1 MTRIRSGDG
10 CLEINVFVVVSSQS
24 KSQHGIFYAGLTRE
38 ECGVMCGM
46 MKYGDNFTGR
56 VRNTITRYDKRLL
69 IYNSYLPAQLN
80 LQEFIRMPFIPSS
93 VLNNDKPPTSQSE
106 SAPSNYDKNPSDQRL
121 KRIVLVSSNKF
132 CFSKNI
138 KLEFTFIST

>member
-1 MTRIRSGDG
+1 METILQVGSG
-10 CLEINVFVVVSSQS
+10 
-24 KSQHGIFYAGLTRE
+24 
-38 ECGVMCGM
+38 
-46 MKYGDNFTGR
+46 
-56 VRNTITRYDKRLL
+56 NTITRYDKRLL

-121 KRIVLVSSNKF
+121 KGIVLASSNKF
-132 CFSKNI
+132 CFGKNI